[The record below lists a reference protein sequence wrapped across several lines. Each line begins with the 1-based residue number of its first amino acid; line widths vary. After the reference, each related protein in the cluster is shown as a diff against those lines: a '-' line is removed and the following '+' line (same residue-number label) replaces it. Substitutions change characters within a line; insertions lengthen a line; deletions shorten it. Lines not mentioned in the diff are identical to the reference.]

1 MNDYTR
7 YLWSSFVRA
16 LPWVV
21 GIWAIASVGIA
32 LLQWLTDG
40 IELGESL
47 RTAIILLPVAVPLS
61 PLVWLRWRGEA
72 RTSKALPAV
81 WLSLLW
87 AAITLPLAVG
97 ASVLIANV
105 LGVE

>member
-1 MNDYTR
+1 MNAYTR
-7 YLWSSFVRA
+7 YLWSGFVRA

-21 GIWAIASVGIA
+21 GIWVVVSAGIA
-32 LLQWLTDG
+32 LLRWLIDG
-40 IELGESL
+40 VELGESL

-61 PLVWLRWRGEA
+61 PLIWLRWQGEA
-72 RTSKALPAV
+72 RTSEALPAV

-105 LGVE
+105 LRVE